1 MPDTEDFQD
10 GNWSLGVVSLNLD
23 ALKNRIAT
31 IALKI
36 ALGDTDDMPRM
47 AQEIAKLSSAKLDE
61 NGMMS
66 IVSYVASDN
75 MTVYY
80 IVETGDKRRR
90 LFDKVAQDLLAKGKA
105 TIITPAAFD
114 EMVQTKKDAEKA
126 LIGEGI
132 TKAAFEI
139 AIKAEEA
146 MAKAA

>member
-1 MPDTEDFQD
+1 MKNESTVAAMVAEEMVTVSAKAIDTAACEEIK
-10 GNWSLGVVSLNLD
+10 V
-23 ALKNRIAT
+23 AKAAKT
-31 IALKI
+31 AEK
-36 ALGDTDDMPRM
+36 M

-146 MAKAA
+146 MANAA